1 MAYKNKKKELR
12 QTPIQANILELYTNS
27 VFLVGIRLVFLGILP
42 TDTGG
47 KLGCISV
54 LKKWRE
60 PYYTK
65 NGSVRQFVRGS
76 GLSYRT
82 KIFIYKFK

>member
-12 QTPIQANILELYTNS
+12 QTPIQLNILELYTNS

-60 PYYTK
+60 PYYTQK
-65 NGSVRQFVRGS
+65 MGPCVSASGVR
-76 GLSYRT
+76 LRT
-82 KIFIYKFK
+82 TPNYPDKDV